1 MRYLIVVVVV
11 LCVGCATGKGQYKAK
26 AESKVYSNR
35 RYDDYTVVS
44 AEVCYNF

>member
-1 MRYLIVVVVV
+1 MRYLVVLVVV
-11 LCVGCATGKGQYKAK
+11 LCVGCASGKGQYKAK

-35 RYDDYTVVS
+35 RHDDVTTVV